1 MQLGIVISLV
11 LHVAL
16 LAWAVLNIHQT
27 PQIDVPPTVA
37 ISVAI
42 VEASEVTRMKQGD
55 QNTKNLESK
64 AADKPSEDDS
74 QKEAPKPKAAPA
86 APAPAPPPPPPA
98 EAVKAEPPPPPE
110 PAKAE
115 PPPPD
120 PIEQKLAALP
130 PEKAPPPPEPD
141 PGPTPEEQA
150 TLAAKLEAER
160 KAAEAKAK
168 ADAAAKAKAD
178 AAAKA
183 KAEAA
188 KKAKAEAA
196 AKAKAKAEAD
206 AKTKFD
212 PNKLAEL
219 IDKAPD
225 KNATDGPQKALI
237 DKSAKPAGAKP
248 TGDSK
253 TATNLGPSAG
263 TKDGRDDK
271 LTAKENDML
280 GSMLR
285 SQVTANYR
293 LPAGGGATT
302 TPTVQVRFRL
312 KADGSLDGEPEV
324 LQRQNSPQFAIAA
337 EAAVRAIKSSAP
349 FQMPA
354 DKYSGWQSNTVEFD
368 VSKMVQ

>member
-1 MQLGIVISLV
+1 MQLGFVISLV
-11 LHVAL
+11 LHIAL
-16 LAWAVLNIHQT
+16 LAWAVLNIQRT
-27 PQIDVPPTVA
+27 PQIDVPSTVA

-86 APAPAPPPPPPA
+86 PPPPPPA
-98 EAVKAEPPPPPE
+98 EAKVEPPAPPE
-110 PAKAE
+110 PPKAE

-141 PGPTPEEQA
+141 PGPALEEQA
-150 TLAAKLEAER
+150 ALAARLEAER

-196 AKAKAKAEAD
+196 AKAKAEAE

-212 PNKLAEL
+212 PNKILADL
-219 IDKAPD
+219 SKVDDGTPKANISKDP
-225 KNATDGPQKALI
+225 KA
-237 DKSAKPAGAKP
+237 AGAKP
-248 TGDSK
+248 IGDSK

-263 TKDGRDDK
+263 TKEGRDTV
-271 LTAKENDML
+271 LSAKEADML
-280 GSMLR
+280 NSLLDNQLKGCW
-285 SQVTANYR
+285 R
-293 LPAGGGATT
+293 LPAGGGGSQ
-302 TPTVQVRFRL
+302 TPIVVLSWRL
-312 KADGSLDGEPEV
+312 KADGTLDGEPQV
-324 LQRQNSPQFAIAA
+324 IQPQNTQLFQVAA
-337 EAAVRAIKSSAP
+337 EAAIRAVKSCVP
-349 FQMPA
+349 FRLPA
-354 DKYSGWQSNTVEFD
+354 DKYANWRDIQRWAFD
-368 VSKMVQ
+368 PSKML